1 MYAPVEAPS
10 FLSQALSADQ
20 AASDVSD
27 SWQLNRAALRH
38 TFCICMHALTM
49 LTAVRLQSLFHP
61 TVVSAGGHIAGGD
74 AARCSLL
81 GDMCLGIG
89 WCSSVLQSGYLQR
102 HAVHDGAEQWNVSAL
117 FTHRPFRTDVCSRD
131 SMSCLTH
138 SIVCSAHF

>member
-61 TVVSAGGHIAGGD
+61 TVVSAGGAHRRR
-74 AARCSLL
+74 RCSA
-81 GDMCLGIG
+81 
-89 WCSSVLQSGYLQR
+89 LQFAGRYVPWHWLVQL
-102 HAVHDGAEQWNVSAL
+102 SATVRL
-117 FTHRPFRTDVCSRD
+117 PATSR
-131 SMSCLTH
+131 
-138 SIVCSAHF
+138 SA